1 MKREGDS
8 SGQMRNPMAH
18 CGNDFTPHQIYFLS
32 LYLTSSYLDEM
43 LIVAIRRAKLIKT
56 LFIPIFLVTLL

>member
-8 SGQMRNPMAH
+8 SGQMRNP
-18 CGNDFTPHQIYFLS
+18 TPHQIYFLS
-32 LYLTSSYLDEM
+32 LYLTSSYLNEM